1 LALYR
6 VTTVH
11 EKSEIDTHTHTR
23 TTMCE
28 QCARQLPLP
37 MEHGTKKRE
46 RKALKREEG
55 KGEAEEK

>member
-1 LALYR
+1 
-6 VTTVH
+6 
-11 EKSEIDTHTHTR
+11 
-23 TTMCE
+23 
-28 QCARQLPLP
+28 